1 MPGEIGAGPGT
12 YTAVGHPVGM
22 AQRMEAAADPGGV
35 MCTASTARLHSSV
48 LGPTEWVTVKGAG
61 EPVPARR
68 LERVESD
75 RTVMGRDEG
84 PLMGRDADL
93 GELLDAFNGGQI
105 CVVSVVG
112 EPGLG
117 KSRLIRELA
126 AGATTTGAEIV
137 IARCESHTAIEVTRH
152 GCKALGHTAFRRLAP
167 HPRQRG
173 GRAPARAAQG
183 WPALIPE
190 QSRREIR
197 RHRLR

>member
-1 MPGEIGAGPGT
+1 
-12 YTAVGHPVGM
+12 M

-93 GELLDAFNGGQI
+93 GELLDAFNGGQM
-105 CVVSVVG
+105 SSALWG
-112 EPGLG
+112 
-117 KSRLIRELA
+117 SRA
-126 AGATTTGAEIV
+126 W
-137 IARCESHTAIEVTRH
+137 
-152 GCKALGHTAFRRLAP
+152 
-167 HPRQRG
+167 
-173 GRAPARAAQG
+173 ARADSSVNWPPAQ
-183 WPALIPE
+183 
-190 QSRREIR
+190 
-197 RHRLR
+197 RLLEPRL